1 MQAAAPSAFDLLNL
15 ADPVALFDQPPAGVD
30 GDAIR
35 LALNK
40 VVERVAEA
48 PAQSDAG
55 RRQWLLAE
63 AGRMLL
69 ADPAQYAAAI
79 HLTLAAAPDL
89 ADSAALAHV
98 RLVAL
103 WRSGDRQGVIAEAD
117 RLLCLPTIAPVG
129 RRVLRNSLRRWNLE
143 QLLPTRVEHLADFW
157 PDIAVAKLDPIAAVQ
172 VDGPF
177 PLIDR
182 IGSIVAEMQRRQP
195 DDVDFLNRMR
205 WGCQVHRYMVF
216 AQQLAI
222 GILAKPL
229 HQRSPLEADALA
241 IHDAMKARVLAP
253 DPKPL
258 LDCIESGRSAILV
271 QAHAGMATVSGLG
284 AVDGAPYSAVSIF
297 APPARRP
304 QDFNLSTGGP
314 RVTLEFA
321 KLARLTKTAPRIVRI
336 FPDGAHG
343 DAMEIS
349 VCGRPIKIGRGAA
362 SLAFLGK
369 AATFFS
375 YSSWTGAHFE
385 FNLISG
391 PIASEYQQ
399 KDEFEHDFGVFY
411 AKCLEEIILG
421 APEDMVPKSGFWPFL

>member
-1 MQAAAPSAFDLLNL
+1 MQAAVPSTFELLNL

-30 GDAIR
+30 GEAIR
-35 LALNK
+35 QALHK
-40 VVERVAEA
+40 ALERISEA

-55 RRQWLLAE
+55 WRQWLLAV
-63 AGRMLL
+63 AGQVLL
-69 ADPAQYAAAI
+69 ANPAQYSAAI
-79 HLTLAAAPDL
+79 HLTQVAAPDL
-89 ADSAALAHV
+89 ADSAALAHL
-98 RLVAL
+98 RLIAM
-103 WRSGDRQGVIAEAD
+103 WRSGDREGVIVEAERILAI
-117 RLLCLPTIAPVG
+117 PTIAPAT
-129 RRVLRNSLRRWNLE
+129 RKILRNSLRRWNLE
-143 QLLPTRVEHLADFW
+143 QVVPARVEHLSDFW
-157 PDIAVAKLDPIAAVQ
+157 PDIAAAKIDPIAAIQ

-182 IGSIVAEMQRRQP
+182 IGPIVAEMQRRRP

-222 GILAKPL
+222 AILAKPL
-229 HQRSPLEADALA
+229 HQRSPLEVDALA
-241 IHDAMKARVLAP
+241 IHDAMKACVVAP
-253 DPKPL
+253 DPKAL
-258 LDCIESGRSAILV
+258 LDCIEGGRSAMLV

-284 AVDGAPYSAVSIF
+284 AVDGAPYSAVSLF

-304 QDFNLSTGGP
+304 QDFNLSTGGSD
-314 RVTLEFA
+314 VALEFA
-321 KLARLTKTAPRIVRI
+321 KLARLTKKAPRIVRI
-336 FPDGAHG
+336 FPDGAYG
-343 DAMEIS
+343 DTMEIS
-349 VCGRPIKIGRGAA
+349 VCGRPIQIGRGAA

-375 YSSWTGAHFE
+375 YSCWTGTHFE

-391 PIASEYQQ
+391 PIASEYTQ

-411 AKCLEEIILG
+411 AGCLEEIILG